1 MKMRKDFRI
10 AESIETLQNQ
20 GPATITTEDL
30 LAIIIGNR
38 EKAGKLLHQD
48 ETLFSGQKDGLS
60 IIAGEDFDGLKYR
73 AGLSQVEATRI
84 MAAIEIGKRI
94 AYASAMECQHIT
106 SPRDAAQ
113 YFMKIL
119 RHETHEKFYVMLLNT
134 KNRII
139 RVKQISE
146 GSLTSS
152 VVHPRSVFSVA
163 ITSNS
168 AAILV
173 AHNHPSGNP
182 YPSTEDRNLTRALEE
197 GCSLL
202 GIPLLDHVVI
212 GDGVWYSFKEHGDIN

>member
-1 MKMRKDFRI
+1 MRKDFRI

-30 LAIIIGNR
+30 LAIIIGSR
-38 EKAGKLLHQD
+38 KKAGKLLHQD

-60 IIAGEDFDGLKYR
+60 IIAGEDYDGLKYR

-106 SPRDAAQ
+106 SPGDAAQ

-152 VVHPRSVFSVA
+152 VVHPRSVFSAA

-197 GCSLL
+197 GCNLL

>member
-1 MKMRKDFRI
+1 MRKDFRI

-60 IIAGEDFDGLKYR
+60 IIAGEDYDGLKYR

-106 SPRDAAQ
+106 SPVGRR
-113 YFMKIL
+113 KIL
-119 RHETHEKFYVMLLNT
+119 RLYRPFPYKNLPARVRYKILL
-134 KNRII
+134 
-139 RVKQISE
+139 
-146 GSLTSS
+146 
-152 VVHPRSVFSVA
+152 
-163 ITSNS
+163 
-168 AAILV
+168 
-173 AHNHPSGNP
+173 
-182 YPSTEDRNLTRALEE
+182 RASCEQ
-197 GCSLL
+197 
-202 GIPLLDHVVI
+202 
-212 GDGVWYSFKEHGDIN
+212 